1 VTRDAEARIAAY
13 RTFLKTSII
22 SAAHYSD
29 LIANE
34 SGAAEF
40 DPLREEIVS
49 NLVKLIELANAWN
62 PRQRARAA

>member
-1 VTRDAEARIAAY
+1 MTRDAEARIAAY